1 MLRVLTV
8 FACCVVLAGCAGS
21 GSKEEATSSDQPV
34 DGMFEVGDR
43 KLHLTCDG
51 SGSPTVILESGLT
64 GDHRTWDAVV
74 AEVSSTTRVCAY
86 DRANIGSSE
95 AAPTPRTVSDMVK
108 DLHALA
114 DSGKLKPPY
123 VLVGF
128 SFGGL
133 VSQLYASTYPD
144 DVAGLVL
151 VESNHPDENDQFEA
165 ELTPAQ
171 IKRDRQEAEGNPEG
185 VDIFTSFD
193 QVQAAPPLP
202 DRPLVVIT
210 AGQPAAWP
218 PGWDADVFNRL
229 RAAQQKDLAGRVS
242 DGTQVIAKQSGHE
255 VPASEPEVVVKGIGT
270 VLAKLS

>member
-1 MLRVLTV
+1 MLRTFTV
-8 FACCVVLAGCAGS
+8 FACCVVLAGCGGS
-21 GSKEEATSSDQPV
+21 GSQDQATPSDQPV
-34 DGMFEVGDR
+34 DGMFDVGDR
-43 KLHLTCDG
+43 KLHMTCDG
-51 SGSPTVILESGLT
+51 SGSPTVILEAGLT
-64 GDHRTWDAVV
+64 GDHRTWDPVLSEIA
-74 AEVSSTTRVCAY
+74 STTRVCAY

-114 DSGKLKPPY
+114 GSGKLKPPY

-171 IKRDRQEAEGNPEG
+171 IKRDRQEANANPEG
-185 VDIFTSFD
+185 VDIPASFE
-193 QVQAAPPLP
+193 QVQATSGLP
-202 DRPLVVIT
+202 DLPLVVIT
-210 AGQPAAWP
+210 AGQPAEWP
-218 PGWDADVFNRL
+218 PGWDAEVFNRL
-229 RAAQQKDLAGRVS
+229 RAAQQKDLADSVR
-242 DGTQVIAKQSGHE
+242 DGTQVIAEQSGHE
-255 VPASEPEVVVKGIGT
+255 VPMSEPEIVVKGIET
-270 VLAKLS
+270 VLAKAG